1 MMNYSGLKSSSST
14 SDKTFLDKVVR
25 RVLENFEPNLIF
37 NQFGEAPISEV
48 GADNIVWAKFP
59 ALTYSPAQAELIDG
73 VTPNDVSFTAETIS
87 VQSKQ
92 YGMYVILTD
101 KVKLKQLFNLSMIV
115 SEILG
120 DNMARIC
127 DNVIQ
132 NEATDNA
139 INRVLAATTA
149 GGTRAANRAAIGATN
164 IMFTYDIACVATK
177 LAAANAPKFAAGAY
191 GGILHPFVSH
201 RIKTESG
208 AGGWLQIKQYTTAG
222 QDDIYKGEIGMI
234 HGVRIME
241 SANVK
246 SYASTVTVYPSTFFG
261 KRAYGVSELQSMET
275 IIHGFGSA
283 GTSDALNQ
291 RMTIGVKKSFAPKIL
306 NQASIVVFEC
316 AGAVV

>member
-1 MMNYSGLKSSSST
+1 MITYNGLKNSSAT

-48 GADNIVWAKFP
+48 GAENIVWAKFP
-59 ALTYSPAQAELIDG
+59 ALTYSPSQAELIDG
-73 VTPNDVSFTAETIS
+73 VTPNDVAITAETIS

-92 YGMYVILTD
+92 YGLYVILTD

-127 DNVIQ
+127 DTVIQ
-132 NEATDNA
+132 NEVTDNA
-139 INRVLAATTA
+139 TNRVLASTTA
-149 GGTRAANRAAIGATN
+149 GGTRAANRAAITASH

-177 LAAANAPKFAAGAY
+177 LAAANAPKFGAGAY

-201 RIKTESG
+201 WIKTEAG

-275 IIHGFGSA
+275 IIHGFGSSGSA
-283 GTSDALNQ
+283 DALNQ

-316 AGAVV
+316 AWAVI